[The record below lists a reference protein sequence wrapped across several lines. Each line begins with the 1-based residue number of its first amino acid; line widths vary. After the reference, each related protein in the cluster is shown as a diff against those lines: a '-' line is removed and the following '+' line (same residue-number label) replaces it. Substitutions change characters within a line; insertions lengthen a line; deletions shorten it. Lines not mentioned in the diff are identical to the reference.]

1 MNFIRDIYLKINNT
15 VLLKYIILFLL
26 LFLALAS
33 LALKIILNVESNPFF
48 YTKF

>member
-1 MNFIRDIYLKINNT
+1 MNFIKSIYISINNT
-15 VLLKYIILFLL
+15 VVLKYTILFLL
-26 LFLALAS
+26 LLLSLAS